1 MNISAPF
8 IARPVATTLLTL
20 AVALAGALAFIKL
33 PAAPMPEVDLP
44 AIYVSAQMS
53 GANPETMATAV
64 ATPLERHLSAIAGV
78 TEMTS
83 SNSAGSTGISLQFDL
98 TRDLDGAARDV
109 QAAINAARADL
120 PASLRT
126 NPIYFKAN
134 LATWPISYLS
144 LTSTTLSL
152 EQIFNLAT
160 TVLQPTLSSI
170 QGVGQVVILGSSP
183 LAVRVE
189 LNPDALSKYGVG
201 IEDVRAA
208 LAAANA
214 NSPKGAI
221 EVGEKRF
228 QIYANDQAHKAHDY
242 QNLVVAYRKGLAVRL
257 SDLAEVIDSVEN
269 YRTMATTNSTAS
281 ILVRIYRTPGANVIE
296 TVDRIKARLAQLRAS
311 LPRAIDIAI
320 ISDRTATIRASLRD
334 LEHAL
339 LIAGALVILT
349 VFAFLQST
357 RAIMI
362 PAIAVPVSILG
373 TFGVMYLLRY
383 SLDSLSLMA
392 LIIATG
398 LVIDDSVIV
407 LENVSRHLEAG
418 IPHPQATLRGVREVG
433 FTVLAMSLALVAVFI
448 PFLFMGDVIGRILRE
463 FAVTLSA
470 AVLISLAVS
479 LTTTPMLCALV
490 LKAGSPRQQGR
501 LSHIFGHAYRAMLQA
516 YERTLVVA
524 LRHSRLTL
532 AVLFAFAGLN
542 IFLYIVVPKGLLPQQ
557 DPGWLYGSLEADP
570 NISSEPMKKTLE
582 ETVTT
587 ILADPA
593 VHGLDA
599 MIEDGADTNSAEL
612 HIFLKARAQ
621 RKATADEV
629 SSRLTA
635 AISKMPG
642 RILHLV
648 PVQDISFT
656 AQSGSGGQYQYVL
669 QGDDIQELR
678 TWTLRL
684 TEALKQAPQLL
695 DPSTDQQD
703 HGLDV
708 RVVVDRETASRL
720 GITMNQIVNAL
731 YDAFGQRQVSTIYM
745 PFNQHH
751 VVMEV
756 ASRYRQNPEVL
767 GKIYISTSGGAV
779 SGVQSTNA
787 PAGTVWGQRTQPSAS
802 NPAAVASDAARNR
815 NLNALANT
823 ARGLTSTGTP
833 VSTKGETMVPLSA
846 IARFEQGA
854 APLSVNHRGNSV
866 AATISFNLP
875 PKVPLGEAM
884 AAIERTAAEI
894 HMPATIHA
902 GFSGTAKAFQQTLV
916 KEVFLTLA
924 ALAAIYIVLGILYES
939 FVHPLTILSTL
950 PSAGVGAILALM
962 AWRMEFTIIAFIG
975 VILLIGIVMKNAI
988 MMIDVALHL
997 ERREGLVPREA
1008 IHRASLLRFRPIMMT
1023 TFAALFGA
1031 LPLALGTGDG
1041 AELRQ
1046 PLGISIVGGLIVSQ
1060 ALTLYTTPVVYLHL
1074 ERLRSWWKGIRK
1086 IDRRI
1091 PIAEA
1096 RE

>member
-20 AVALAGALAFIKL
+20 AVALAGALAFTKV

-83 SNSAGSTGISLQFDL
+83 SNSADGTGISLQFDL
-98 TRDLDGAARDV
+98 NRDLDGAARDV

-134 LATWPISYLS
+134 LATWPITYLS
-144 LTSTTLSL
+144 LASTTLSL
-152 EQIFNLAT
+152 EQIFNIAT
-160 TVLQPTLSSI
+160 TILQPTLASI
-170 QGVGQVVILGSSP
+170 QGVGQVVVLGSSP

-228 QIYANDQAHKAHDY
+228 QIYANDQAHKAKDF
-242 QNLVVAYRKGLAVRL
+242 QNLVIAYRKGLAVRL

-296 TVDRIKARLAQLRAS
+296 TVDRIKTRLAQLRAS
-311 LPRAIDIAI
+311 LPPAIDIAI

-339 LIAGALVILT
+339 LIAGGLVILT
-349 VFAFLQST
+349 VFAFLQSA
-357 RAIMI
+357 RAFII
-362 PAIAVPVSILG
+362 PAVAVPVSILG
-373 TFGVMYLLRY
+373 TFGVMYCFRY

-407 LENVSRHLEAG
+407 LENVSRHIDAG
-418 IPHPQATLRGVREVG
+418 MPRLQATLRGVHEVG

-463 FAVTLSA
+463 FAVTLST
-470 AVLISLAVS
+470 AVLMSLAVS

-490 LKAGSPRQQGR
+490 LKAD
-501 LSHIFGHAYRAMLQA
+501 SHRRRGWLARTFEHAYRAMLQA
-516 YERTLVVA
+516 YERTLAVA
-524 LRHSRLTL
+524 MRHSRLTL
-532 AVLFAFAGLN
+532 AVLFAFVGLN
-542 IFLYIVVPKGLLPQQ
+542 VCLYIVVPKGLLPQQ
-557 DPGWLYGSLEADP
+557 DPGWLYGSLEADT

-582 ETVTT
+582 ETVTM
-587 ILADPA
+587 ILTDPA
-593 VHGLDA
+593 VQGLDA
-599 MIEDGADTNSAEL
+599 MIEEGADTNAAEL

-629 SSRLTA
+629 NSRLTA
-635 AISKMPG
+635 LISQMPG
-642 RILHLV
+642 TILHLV
-648 PVQDISFT
+648 AVQDISFT
-656 AQSGSGGQYQYVL
+656 AQSGSSGQYQYVL
-669 QGDDIQELR
+669 QGDDIEELR

-684 TEALKQAPQLL
+684 TEALKHVPELL
-695 DPSTDQQD
+695 DPSADQQD

-708 RVVVDRETASRL
+708 RLVIDRETASRL
-720 GITMNQIVNAL
+720 GITMSQIANTL
-731 YDAFGQRQVSTIYM
+731 YDAFGQRQVSTIYT
-745 PFNQHH
+745 PFNQHY

-756 ASRYRQNPEVL
+756 APRYRQNPEVL
-767 GKIYISTSGGAV
+767 DKIYISTSGGVV

-787 PAGTVWGQRTQPSAS
+787 PAGTVWSQRTQPTAS
-802 NPAAVASDAARNR
+802 NPVAVASDAARNR
-815 NLNALANT
+815 DLNALANT

-854 APLSVNHRGNSV
+854 APLAVNHRGNSV

-875 PKVPLGEAM
+875 LKVPLGEAI
-884 AAIERTAAEI
+884 AAIEWTSTEI
-894 HMPATIHA
+894 HMPTTIHA
-902 GFSGTAKAFQQTLV
+902 GFSGTAKAFQKTLV
-916 KEVFLTLA
+916 KEVLLTLA
-924 ALAAIYIVLGILYES
+924 ALVAIYIVLGILYES
-939 FVHPLTILSTL
+939 VIHPLTILSTL
-950 PSAGVGAILALM
+950 PSAGIGAILALV
-962 AWRMEFTIIAFIG
+962 AWRLEFTVIAFIG

-997 ERREGLVPREA
+997 ERDEDLSPQEA
-1008 IHRASLLRFRPIMMT
+1008 IRRACLLRFRPIMMT

-1046 PLGISIVGGLIVSQ
+1046 PLGISIIGGLIVSQ
-1060 ALTLYTTPVVYLHL
+1060 VLTLYTTPAIYLHL
-1074 ERLRSWWKGIRK
+1074 DRLRLCCKGGRNS
-1086 IDRRI
+1086 RRHS
-1091 PIAEA
+1091 PAPEA
-1096 RE
+1096 GE

>member
-20 AVALAGALAFIKL
+20 AVALAGALAFTKL

-44 AIYVSAQMS
+44 SIYVSAQMS
-53 GANPETMATAV
+53 GSNPETMATAV
-64 ATPLERHLSAIAGV
+64 ATPLERHLSAVAGI

-83 SNSAGSTGISLQFDL
+83 SNSAGSTGISMQFDL
-98 TRDLDGAARDV
+98 SRDLDGAARDV
-109 QAAINAARADL
+109 QAAINATRADL

-134 LATWPISYLS
+134 LATWPITYLS

-152 EQIFNLAT
+152 EQIFDLAT

-214 NSPKGAI
+214 NSPNGSI

-228 QIYANDQAHKAHDY
+228 QIYANDQAHKATDY
-242 QNLVVAYRKGLAVRL
+242 QNLVIAYRKGLAVRL

-281 ILVRIYRTPGANVIE
+281 ILIRIYRTSGANVIE
-296 TVDRIKARLAQLRAS
+296 TVDRIKARLTQLRAS

-320 ISDRTATIRASLRD
+320 ISDRTATIHASLRD

-339 LIAGALVILT
+339 LIAGTLVILT
-349 VFAFLQST
+349 VFAFLQSA
-357 RAIMI
+357 RAIVI

-407 LENVSRHLEAG
+407 LENVSRHIEAEM
-418 IPHPQATLRGVREVG
+418 PRRQATLRGVREVG

-479 LTTTPMLCALV
+479 LTTTPMLCAFV
-490 LKAGSPRQQGR
+490 LRAGSDRQRGWLAR
-501 LSHIFGHAYRAMLQA
+501 TSEHAYRAMLQA

-532 AVLFAFAGLN
+532 TVLFAFAGLN
-542 IFLYIVVPKGLLPQQ
+542 ICLYIIVPKGLLPHQ

-593 VHGLDA
+593 VQGLDA

-612 HIFLKARAQ
+612 HIFLKTRAQ
-621 RKATADEV
+621 RKATAEEV
-629 SSRLTA
+629 SSRLIA
-635 AISKMPG
+635 AISKVPG

-648 PVQDISFT
+648 AVQDISFT

-669 QGDDIQELR
+669 QGDDIEELR
-678 TWTLRL
+678 IWTLRL
-684 TEALKQAPQLL
+684 TEALKQTPELL

-720 GITMNQIVNAL
+720 GITMSQIVNTL
-731 YDAFGQRQVSTIYM
+731 YDAFGQRQVSTIYT

-756 ASRYRQNPEVL
+756 APRYRESPEVL
-767 GKIYISTSGGAV
+767 GKIYISTSGGVV

-787 PAGTVWGQRTQPSAS
+787 PAGTVWGQRTQPSAL
-802 NPAAVASDAARNR
+802 NPATDPARNR

-823 ARGLTSTGTP
+823 ARGSPSTGTP
-833 VSTKGETMVPLSA
+833 VSTERETMVPLSA

-884 AAIERTAAEI
+884 ATLERTAAEI

-902 GFSGTAKAFQQTLV
+902 GFSGTAKAFQKTLV

-962 AWRMEFTIIAFIG
+962 AWRMDFTIIAFIG

-1008 IHRASLLRFRPIMMT
+1008 IKRACLLRFRPIMMT

-1031 LPLALGTGDG
+1031 LPLVLGTGDG

-1046 PLGISIVGGLIVSQ
+1046 PLGISIVGGLIVGQ
-1060 ALTLYTTPVVYLHL
+1060 ALTLCTTPVVYLHL